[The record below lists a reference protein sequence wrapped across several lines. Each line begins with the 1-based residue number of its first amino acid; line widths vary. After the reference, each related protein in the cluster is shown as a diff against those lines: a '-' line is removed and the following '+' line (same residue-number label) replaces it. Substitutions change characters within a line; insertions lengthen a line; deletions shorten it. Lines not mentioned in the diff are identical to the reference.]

1 MKLSGIHAALEIIK
15 FLVYNLCSMNLI
27 PTKKVKIVA
36 TLGPASD
43 NAEMILKLAK
53 SGVDV
58 FRLNL
63 SHRAR
68 EESVESFK
76 NIRAAEKIVGRPLAI
91 MGDLAGPKI
100 RIGTVMP
107 GVTLKAG
114 QQIKV
119 VSKPVEGSADQISLN
134 FPEILDN
141 LEKGAEIYIADGVIK
156 LRVEKKT
163 SDGVIAKV
171 IIGGDLISK
180 KGFSAQGMAIGAF
193 KLSAKDKVDIKTMI
207 ELGADALAVSF
218 VQTKK
223 DVEEVLKLLPKNDRP
238 LVIAKIETRAG
249 VDNAE
254 DILSVAGGIMVARGD
269 LGLAVP
275 LAEVPHIQKTLI
287 RQALAFSKPVITA
300 TQMLESMTYSH
311 MPTRAE
317 VTDVAN
323 AILDG
328 TDAVMLS
335 GETAVGQYPAEAVQ
349 TMSDIINETSPHV
362 EPREF
367 REPDGVSDAVS
378 SSVVRIAD
386 QIGAKLI
393 VAFTNTG
400 WTARQLA
407 RHRNGQPII
416 ALSPDPR
423 TIHKMNFLY
432 GVSGQLV
439 GEISGGDELM
449 KVAREIAQSNPVL
462 KLKKGD
468 YYVISA
474 GVPFGKSGSTNLAL
488 VQQL

>member
-1 MKLSGIHAALEIIK
+1 MPEQ
-15 FLVYNLCSMNLI
+15 LVLVMCGMNSI
-27 PTKKVKIVA
+27 PSKKVKIVV

-63 SHRAR
+63 SHRSR
-68 EESVESFK
+68 EESEASFK
-76 NIRAAEKIVGRPLAI
+76 HIRATEKIVGRPLAI

-100 RIGTVMP
+100 RIGNVMP
-107 GVTLKAG
+107 GVTLNEG
-114 QQIKV
+114 QLIKV
-119 VSKPVEGSADQISLN
+119 ISKQVEGSANQISLN

-141 LEKGAEIYIADGVIK
+141 LDKGAEIYIADGTIK
-156 LRVEKKT
+156 LVVEKKIQ
-163 SDGVIAKV
+163 DGVLARV

-180 KGFSAQGMAIGAF
+180 KGFSAQGLALSKF
-193 KLSAKDKVDIKTMI
+193 KLSNKDKEDIKTMI

-223 DVEEVLKLLPKNDRP
+223 DIEAVLKLLPENNRP

-249 VDNAE
+249 VINAKE
-254 DILSVAGGIMVARGD
+254 ILSVAGGIMVARGD

-275 LAEVPHIQKTLI
+275 LAELPQIQKSLI
-287 RQALAFSKPVITA
+287 RQALAVAKPVITA

-317 VTDVAN
+317 VSDVAN

-335 GETAVGQYPAEAVQ
+335 GETAVGKFPVEAVK
-349 TMSDIINETSPHV
+349 TMADIIKVTSPQVPIREFIETSSV
-362 EPREF
+362 T
-367 REPDGVSDAVS
+367 DAVS
-378 SSVVRIAD
+378 TSVVKLAD
-386 QIGAKLI
+386 RVGARLI
-393 VAFTNTG
+393 IVFTNTG
-400 WTARQLA
+400 WSARQIS
-407 RHRNGQPII
+407 RHRHAQPII
-416 ALSPDPR
+416 ALSPDPH
-423 TIHKMNFLY
+423 TIHKLNFSY
-432 GVSGQLV
+432 GISGQIV
-439 GEISGGDELM
+439 EEIADVDELI
-449 KVAREIAQSNPVL
+449 KVARTIAQSNSVL
-462 KLKKGD
+462 KLKKGE

-488 VQQL
+488 VQQV